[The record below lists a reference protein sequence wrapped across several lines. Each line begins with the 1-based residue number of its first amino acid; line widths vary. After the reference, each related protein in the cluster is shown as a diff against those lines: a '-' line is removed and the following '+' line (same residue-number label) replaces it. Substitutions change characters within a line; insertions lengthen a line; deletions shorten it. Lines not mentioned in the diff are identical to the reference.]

1 MSLVKLPILYQK
13 GLTPVLLK
21 IVNPHP
27 LDEDCSYLSRLSG
40 PVLKE
45 AMEKLSRY
53 TQHVSAALGLGA
65 IGHWEAFQTNQHHDE
80 QKCMEDSI
88 QDIKLQWNR
97 YLHEAKESITSFSR
111 VNNTFLTLKL
121 TGSLFDQVAQLV
133 RTMEMKYQ
141 ALAFVLGRQEAA
153 HKEINFLHSQND
165 LLTQQLIDCMSST
178 LKVILLSFENDLDQ
192 VEYFHYPF
200 KLSREKIRSDQA
212 AVGGKTIFIR
222 KQA

>member
-13 GLTPVLLK
+13 GSTPVLLK

-45 AMEKLSRY
+45 AMGKLSRY
-53 TQHVSAALGLGA
+53 TQHVSIALALGE
-65 IGHWEAFQTNQHHDE
+65 IGHWEAFQTNQDYAE

-88 QDIKLQWNR
+88 QDIKLQRKR
-97 YLHEAKESITSFSR
+97 YLHEAKEAITFFSR

-121 TGSLFDQVAQLV
+121 IGSLLDKVAQLV
-133 RTMEMKYQ
+133 RIMDMKYQ

-165 LLTQQLIDCMSST
+165 SLTQQLIDCISST

-192 VEYFHYPF
+192 IEYFHYPV

-212 AVGGKTIFIR
+212 VVGGKTIFIR